1 MLIKEMTRSD
11 LLTAIEWAAAEGW
24 NPGKNDIDSFYDTDR
39 QGFLGGFLDDK
50 MVASISAVRYGE
62 DFGFIG
68 FYIVV
73 PEERGKGYG
82 YALWQEAMARLG
94 KRNIGLDG
102 VPAQVANYQRSGFK
116 SAYMTSRFGT
126 PCWQP
131 VRPEQSDEI
140 TGLAQD
146 FAGAKIVDLDVE
158 NIDRIIAYDEAFVP
172 APRPNLIKNWL
183 RQKESITMI
192 LLDGDEVRG
201 YGVIRPSRDGYK
213 IGPLF
218 AESEGAAEAIFQ
230 ALVSKACGQAVYID
244 VPGPNKNGV
253 ALATRHGMQ
262 PMFECMR
269 MYTDHEP
276 ALPVGKIYGSTTFEL
291 G

>member
-1 MLIKEMTRSD
+1 MLIKEMTRAD

-39 QGFLGGFLDDK
+39 EGFLGGFLDGR
-50 MVASISAVRYGE
+50 MIASISAVRYSG

-82 YALWQEAMARLG
+82 YTLWQAAMARLG
-94 KRNIGLDG
+94 KGNIGLDG
-102 VPAQVANYQRSGFK
+102 VPAQVINYERSGFR
-116 SAYMTSRFGT
+116 SAYKTSRYGH
-126 PCWQP
+126 PSWQQAEACEP
-131 VRPEQSDEI
+131 SRSVSDLSATNMDKVI
-140 TGLAQD
+140 
-146 FAGAKIVDLDVE
+146 
-158 NIDRIIAYDEAFVP
+158 NYDKNFVP
-172 APRPNLIKNWL
+172 APRPTLIKNWL
-183 RQKESITMI
+183 RQKESIARV
-192 LLDGDEVRG
+192 LLDKDEVKG

-218 AESEGAAEAIFQ
+218 AEDEEAAEAIFQ
-230 ALVSKACGQAVYID
+230 ALVSNVCGQAVYID
-244 VPGPNKNGV
+244 VPGPNEAGLT
-253 ALATRHGMQ
+253 LATKHGMQ

-269 MYTDHEP
+269 MYTQGEP
-276 ALPVGKIYGSTTFEL
+276 TLPIGKIYGSTSFEL